1 MDSSAFMSRNSENRA
16 KNQVSFFELIIL
28 PSLKVVAEVVF
39 CPELQS
45 ILNQAHQS
53 YKQWKKAEVQQ
64 INSIEDIMD
73 QIFDVEGAG
82 GGNSAHNLGGP

>member
-53 YKQWKKAEVQQ
+53 YK
-64 INSIEDIMD
+64 
-73 QIFDVEGAG
+73 
-82 GGNSAHNLGGP
+82 